1 MSKSW
6 SERRTSEES
15 CRPDASHPGFFHN
28 IVSEHRVPSFFT
40 MTIVCRYGVFM
51 QAVTTSQRLLKNM
64 RMLNPSSL
72 DSIVLPS
79 CLISSFII
87 IIFKCSTLFAVLF
100 LPMFGPLATAGI
112 IFLPRRAA
120 RDNRTK
126 LDGKIRSTAERKIL
140 PYTLGGLT
148 ALSRLKR
155 PVTFAAK

>member
-79 CLISSFII
+79 RLISSFFITL
-87 IIFKCSTLFAVLF
+87 FKCSTFFAVLS
-100 LPMFGPLATAGI
+100 LPPFGPFATAGI
-112 IFLPRRAA
+112 IFLPRWA
-120 RDNRTK
+120 RNIRTR

-140 PYTLGGLT
+140 PYIRGGLT

-155 PVTFAAK
+155 PTIFAAK